1 MKTTVEILQNK
12 RDGFE
17 NSGDEIRWLVDGA
30 VAGQIPDYQIAAWLM
45 AAFIR
50 GLTAAEMMALTKAFV
65 DSGRKLQFERSDPPR
80 VDKHSTG
87 GVGDKTSLVVAPLV
101 ASAGLLV
108 PMISGRALG
117 FTGGTLD
124 KMEAIPGYKTSL
136 SLDRFQSQVRQI
148 GVGIVSA
155 TGEMAPGDAIFYKI
169 RDVTG
174 TVESQP
180 LVVAS
185 ILSKKMAENL
195 DALMLDVKIGCGAV
209 MKSLPEAEALARSL
223 VETGQQLGVQVVALL
238 SDMSQPLGQAVG
250 NALEVVEA
258 IETLSGNGPRDFQRI
273 CLELS
278 GWMLALTGQAADV
291 QAGIQQASDLLAS
304 GQAMETFRKM
314 VEAQGGDVS
323 AINSPPLLLG
333 QPAQSIVRAPAGGAL
348 SGVRADLLGRAALR
362 LGAGREQASDQ
373 IDPQAGIL
381 VHAKIGNSVKKGDPL
396 ATLYYNRQS
405 SLEDALELA
414 SRAFQISSEP
424 VEQPK
429 LIQMVVH

>member
-1 MKTTVEILQNK
+1 
-12 RDGFE
+12 
-17 NSGDEIRWLVDGA
+17 
-30 VAGQIPDYQIAAWLM
+30 M

-108 PMISGRALG
+108 PRIS
-117 FTGGTLD
+117 
-124 KMEAIPGYKTSL
+124 
-136 SLDRFQSQVRQI
+136 
-148 GVGIVSA
+148 
-155 TGEMAPGDAIFYKI
+155 
-169 RDVTG
+169 
-174 TVESQP
+174 
-180 LVVAS
+180 
-185 ILSKKMAENL
+185 
-195 DALMLDVKIGCGAV
+195 
-209 MKSLPEAEALARSL
+209 
-223 VETGQQLGVQVVALL
+223 
-238 SDMSQPLGQAVG
+238 
-250 NALEVVEA
+250 
-258 IETLSGNGPRDFQRI
+258 
-273 CLELS
+273 
-278 GWMLALTGQAADV
+278 
-291 QAGIQQASDLLAS
+291 S

-333 QPAQSIVRAPAGGAL
+333 QPAQSIVQAPAGGAL
-348 SGVRADLLGRAALR
+348 AGVRADLLGRAALR

>member
-1 MKTTVEILQNK
+1 
-12 RDGFE
+12 
-17 NSGDEIRWLVDGA
+17 
-30 VAGQIPDYQIAAWLM
+30 
-45 AAFIR
+45 
-50 GLTAAEMMALTKAFV
+50 
-65 DSGRKLQFERSDPPR
+65 
-80 VDKHSTG
+80 
-87 GVGDKTSLVVAPLV
+87 
-101 ASAGLLV
+101 
-108 PMISGRALG
+108 
-117 FTGGTLD
+117 
-124 KMEAIPGYKTSL
+124 
-136 SLDRFQSQVRQI
+136 
-148 GVGIVSA
+148 
-155 TGEMAPGDAIFYKI
+155 
-169 RDVTG
+169 
-174 TVESQP
+174 
-180 LVVAS
+180 
-185 ILSKKMAENL
+185 
-195 DALMLDVKIGCGAV
+195 
-209 MKSLPEAEALARSL
+209 
-223 VETGQQLGVQVVALL
+223 
-238 SDMSQPLGQAVG
+238 
-250 NALEVVEA
+250 
-258 IETLSGNGPRDFQRI
+258 
-273 CLELS
+273 
-278 GWMLALTGQAADV
+278 MLALTGQAADV